1 MIATLGARDLGG
13 WKGGEV
19 LLNDNN
25 SLIRLVLYLLSSSVS
40 FGILRIYWFFIT
52 TLPTNENSSFLIR
65 NHDTPAL
72 GAELHHFL
80 TPILAEGKVRPF
92 KIKSLLSQGEVVVD
106 MRIEE
111 VIRKVKEVL
120 DEKDSLREEA
130 LQITREIVRLSGD
143 SIKAM
148 HRGELKTAEERLR
161 RAGELVSLLREKL
174 GNHPD
179 LYYTGHVQTANQEFT
194 EATLLYHYLT
204 DKNFPGYED
213 LGVPPQ
219 DYILGVGDFIG
230 ELRRYFLISLMEGD
244 IERAEETYRFMEE
257 VYEELMTLE
266 YPKGLVN
273 VRQKQDQARYIL
285 ERTLEDLTRAKLNMK
300 LERKL
305 EEAINVGESGK
316 SSREAE

>member
-1 MIATLGARDLGG
+1 
-13 WKGGEV
+13 
-19 LLNDNN
+19 
-25 SLIRLVLYLLSSSVS
+25 
-40 FGILRIYWFFIT
+40 
-52 TLPTNENSSFLIR
+52 
-65 NHDTPAL
+65 
-72 GAELHHFL
+72 
-80 TPILAEGKVRPF
+80 
-92 KIKSLLSQGEVVVD
+92 